1 MASSKLVA
9 RTLPTGATVAFGEDV
24 TNLGLRVRFDVTI
37 SELLQFAA
45 RLGYSSSPLR
55 VQRIVLMNEIEN
67 ITFLFHPDEYKRIN
81 NQWGGREELF
91 ERERCGDPKFR
102 GDRCVRVCAS
112 NSGV

>member
-1 MASSKLVA
+1 MAFDHRGNSGDSF
-9 RTLPTGATVAFGEDV
+9 RETVGEDI
-24 TNLGLRVRFDVTI
+24 TDLDLRVRFAGTI
-37 SELLQFAA
+37 IGIAPVYPSE
-45 RLGYSSSPLR
+45 YPPPPLR